1 MWRGK
6 KPRGCEEGSGCH
18 SWIQRLRGP
27 STRGLCFDS
36 HILSVSQEW
45 EILEFFPA
53 PRSLQWPLLTS
64 CYKTWLGDFST
75 RKTNEENYHIQHF
88 PRLLGIFCLTP
99 VSHSIFPK
107 RKFSSGEQ
115 AMPFITV
122 FFPVVFPP
130 TPFSAFPSL
139 KHPFICW
146 FTGKAVHISKQSW
159 FFLILSFS
167 LLLFPV
173 VIQSGRCFHGDFP
186 KERIQSDTESYPGIK
201 VGGDYKCMTTFYWKK
216 WSRWEEIWAGWAQPG
231 RARPEGDQLLV
242 WDILINHKN
251 AQNSPKKE
259 LSSLRVP
266 LFLLSRWGWEREVP
280 LSYEHFHSILGLAP
294 FPPRICNFKF

>member
-115 AMPFITV
+115 AMSFITV
-122 FFPVVFPP
+122 FFPSCFPTHP
-130 TPFSAFPSL
+130 IFSLSKSEASL
-139 KHPFICW
+139 HLLVYWKSCSHLQTKLILPDFIFLPFIVSGCYSVW
-146 FTGKAVHISKQSW
+146 TMLPRGLSKGENPKWHRITSRNK
-159 FFLILSFS
+159 
-167 LLLFPV
+167 
-173 VIQSGRCFHGDFP
+173 SG
-186 KERIQSDTESYPGIK
+186 
-201 VGGDYKCMTTFYWKK
+201 
-216 WSRWEEIWAGWAQPG
+216 GW
-231 RARPEGDQLLV
+231 L
-242 WDILINHKN
+242 
-251 AQNSPKKE
+251 
-259 LSSLRVP
+259 
-266 LFLLSRWGWEREVP
+266 
-280 LSYEHFHSILGLAP
+280 
-294 FPPRICNFKF
+294 